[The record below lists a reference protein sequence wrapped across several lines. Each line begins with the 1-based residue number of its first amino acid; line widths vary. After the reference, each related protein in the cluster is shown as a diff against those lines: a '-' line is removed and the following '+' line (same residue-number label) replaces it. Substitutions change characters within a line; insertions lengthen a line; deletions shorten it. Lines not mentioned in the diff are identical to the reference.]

1 MLKSNNILF
10 SPFKPRDVL
19 KRICFLI
26 FHKSCIQLHVLK
38 GTSIGGLK
46 WETNKV
52 QTNNVFYPKTAER
65 GRKVILS
72 ILSLSTTACLK
83 VYNCSRE
90 WPFNFCG

>member
-1 MLKSNNILF
+1 MLKSILF

-19 KRICFLI
+19 KRICVLI
-26 FHKSCIQLHVLK
+26 FHKSRIRVHVLK
-38 GTSIGGLK
+38 GTSLGGLQ

-52 QTNNVFYPKTAER
+52 QTNNFFYPKTAKR

-83 VYNCSRE
+83 EYKLL
-90 WPFNFCG
+90 F